1 MSLSIALL
9 AFLPL
14 QGSPPDLARTLEPAL
29 EELIAEHR
37 LPGLAI
43 GVVKDGKVIYARGFG
58 ELSRGSGKPIT
69 TRGYSWDYV
78 PAWDHCKELEQ
89 RFNVPV
95 SVTVEPRSK
104 SWSFSPMCTRAGT
117 LRPLS
122 KPSGIS

>member
-43 GVVKDGKVIYARGFG
+43 GVVKDGKVIFARGFG
-58 ELSRGSGKPIT
+58 ELSRGSDKPIT
-69 TRGYSWDYV
+69 TRSIPCSWTTA
-78 PAWDHCKELEQ
+78 PFGCC
-89 RFNVPV
+89 R
-95 SVTVEPRSK
+95 
-104 SWSFSPMCTRAGT
+104 
-117 LRPLS
+117 
-122 KPSGIS
+122 